1 MSKTKSDPQ
10 PIALDKRKIHLNSKL
25 LIILVVALV
34 GVGVG
39 SYFLRQFNLVRSSEA
54 LKERALAAHDKG
66 DFDEAVKLLSRYVEL
81 QPGKQDY
88 LLMLGEWI
96 DESATTMRSFQRAY
110 QLLDRALTLEQFSKR
125 EDLRR
130 RVVILAVKLQRFRD
144 ALNRI
149 DEVCEKGG
157 GGSEDFCSRD
167 RELMYIRARCAEEL
181 GEYDRTV
188 DEYVRSIKA
197 TGELGEGPAN
207 SKYSNVDFFVGLIS
221 FLDKHGDRV
230 DEDHRKMIRREVG
243 LKPEKEPVE
252 GDVEE
257 VPTTEYLVKQLL
269 DAMVL
274 RAKPSYRGLL
284 ARGVYFREHN
294 QLVRAAEDIK
304 GALELEGKNGDV
316 LLQAIETEMAQAN
329 EARLT
334 VNGKNYAEH
343 IRAANELVARAR
355 DSSPDDLRLYLSL
368 SRVTLDSGRAEE
380 AEEHVR
386 EGLKRF
392 AERPEKDRKSP
403 PNLDLEYRLNWMLA
417 NVLIVEAFPPAGEAQ
432 EKKVAEAEEVIEHLK
447 TLNGREAVIDYL
459 RARILMGRRNWKDA
473 VEKLTTLRDSPGE
486 FPDTVRN
493 IDLSLALCYERLGL
507 PENRLIALQRAVEVD
522 PYWIPTRIE
531 LARALVAVGRPKDA
545 LVAYKDLQQV
555 PSVPLL
561 TARILMQQQLQ
572 LLEPQRN
579 WTAVEKVVR
588 AAEQIQPRTAESYV
602 LRGELLFHQKKF
614 DEAADQFELAITREP
629 ELGLLWTGLVG
640 LMLRRSDLE
649 PPDRIARA
657 QEVLK
662 RAEAALPNRVEV
674 ALLQADVA
682 LAQGPEAV
690 TPVLKSL
697 EDRAGE
703 FSVSDRITLFRG
715 LAGAWDANRVP
726 AETVRLLERA
736 ADLAPD
742 DVLRQ
747 MDLGEWAIRDSE
759 DAVLGR
765 ALERTRKI
773 EGPNGP
779 NADFL
784 EGYSILVQIQKK
796 IQKDG
801 PKLAAGDLA
810 SLAEAFKLLKNA
822 GNVRRNWAAVP
833 RSLGILEALRENRSA
848 SIEHFRKAFEMGDR
862 SRETLFNIFN
872 PLYQEKQYDEIL
884 AESRRISQEAPAL
897 ISGDVG
903 RIVALAAYESRQ
915 YRDALEYAK
924 KLGADSSDYRDQ
936 VIQAQFLSAD
946 PKTRSQA
953 EPHFRKAVELA
964 PAVPQVWA
972 YLVGYL
978 AADKRKEEALQV
990 IGQAEEKV
998 PAEPKHLRPQTLAA
1012 CYAMIGDRK
1021 EAERNYQAAQTAAPE
1036 NIGLVNDTMIFYL
1049 RGGELER
1056 ADAELEK
1063 MLDPTRKV
1071 DDQMRDAALRT
1082 RALISASRGGS
1093 YDEMQKAIRDID
1105 GNREKGT
1112 GEASVADLRA
1122 KAMLLARSQFRRD
1135 RDRLIECVEKIDQ
1148 RGEATEAEKFQLA
1161 QLYDQAGRTADAQAR
1176 YIQLIEADTGNIA
1189 IRVAWAVS
1197 RLKSKD
1203 LTDEALAEVERTVE
1217 LLERKEPRSF
1227 RTTLLRAQ
1235 LLDARGKRD
1244 EAVPLLRQFL
1254 REMKTYRPEELFRDL
1269 IKQQKTGEALNL
1281 MTQIAGRKN
1290 DQSMKVIVEQA
1301 RKLLNG
1307 GEEQE
1312 ALSVLQRY
1320 VALSDVAEL
1329 VQAEVIQQVAS
1340 ILEAYGQSAAA
1351 EETFRLYVSR
1361 VKPVRPDA
1369 GLVLAA
1375 FLARQKRIDE
1385 ALEQCR
1391 EVSQNAATPRMISV
1405 SMGVLRAGAPNAE
1418 QIASVEKQILGA
1430 LEQAMGPDAIPL
1442 SISLADLRDLQ
1453 GRYDETIAIYR
1464 SILDKDSNN
1473 LVALNN
1479 LAWMLSFMPGD
1490 RDVCLPLINRAI
1502 QLRGPMVDLIDT
1514 RAVILLNLNKTKD
1527 AMKDLDAAY
1536 EEVASPSILF
1546 HMAQAHLR
1554 AGNVASARD
1563 KYRQA
1568 EQSGFNPSSIHP
1580 LERPGFD
1587 ELMKGIGDN
1596 QRARN

>member
-39 SYFLRQFNLVRSSEA
+39 SYFLRKMNLETSS
-54 LKERALAAHDKG
+54 RALRARAVAAHDDG

-81 QPGKQDY
+81 RPAEQDD

-96 DESATTMRSFQRAY
+96 DESATSFRSFQRAY
-110 QLLDRALTLEQFSKR
+110 QLLDRALNLEKFSDR

-130 RVVILAVKLQRFRD
+130 RIVILAVKLQRFRD
-144 ALNRI
+144 ALSRI
-149 DEVCEKGG
+149 DEVCGKDG
-157 GGSEDFCSRD
+157 GGSDQFCSRD

-181 GEYDRTV
+181 SEYDRSV

-197 TGELGEGPAN
+197 TGEVDEDPSN

-221 FLDKHGDRV
+221 LLDRHGDRV
-230 DEDHRKMIRREVG
+230 DANHLKMIQREVG
-243 LKPEKEPVE
+243 LKPETEPAE

-257 VPTTEYLVKQLL
+257 TPTTEYLVKQLL
-269 DAMVL
+269 DTMVL
-274 RAKPSYRGLL
+274 RAQPPFRGLL

-294 QLVRAAEDIK
+294 QLAAAAVDIK
-304 GALELEGKNGDV
+304 AALALEEKNGDV
-316 LLQAIETEMAQAN
+316 LPQSIETEMAQAN
-329 EARLT
+329 EARLKAD
-334 VNGKNYAEH
+334 GKGYAEH

-355 DSSPDDLRLYLSL
+355 DTSPDDLRLYLSL
-368 SRVTLDSGRAEE
+368 SRVTLDSGRPEE
-380 AEEHVR
+380 AEEHIR

-392 AERPEKDRKSP
+392 GALPEKDRKWAA
-403 PNLDLEYRLNWMLA
+403 NLDLEYRLNWMLA
-417 NVLIVEAFPPAGEAQ
+417 NVLIVEAFPSTGEAQ
-432 EKKVAEAEEVIEHLK
+432 EKKVADAEEVIEHLK
-447 TLNGREAVIDYL
+447 TLNGREAVVDYL
-459 RARILMGRRNWKDA
+459 RARILMGRREWKEA

-493 IDLSLALCYERLGL
+493 IDLALAACYERLGL
-507 PENRLIALQRAVEVD
+507 PDNRLVALQRAVELD
-522 PYWIPTRIE
+522 PHWIPTRIE
-531 LARALVAVGRPKDA
+531 FARALMAVGRTKDA
-545 LVAYKDLQQV
+545 LAAYRDLLQV

-579 WTAVEKVVR
+579 WSAVEKVVR
-588 AAEQIQPRTAESYV
+588 DAEQIQPRTAESYV

-614 DEAADQFELAITREP
+614 DEAADQFESAITREP
-629 ELGLLWTGLVG
+629 ELGILWTGLVG
-640 LMLRRSDLE
+640 LMLKRSDLE
-649 PPDRIARA
+649 LPDRIARA
-657 QEVLK
+657 EEVLK
-662 RAEAALPNRVEV
+662 RAKAALPKRVEV
-674 ALLQADVA
+674 ALSQADVA
-682 LAQGPEAV
+682 LAQGPAAA
-690 TPVLKSL
+690 TPVLKAL
-697 EDRAGE
+697 EERAGE
-703 FSVSDRITLFRG
+703 FTVPDRIILFRG
-715 LAGAWDANRVP
+715 LAGAWETNRGP
-726 AETVRLLERA
+726 AETVRLLQRA

-742 DVLRQ
+742 DLARQ
-747 MDLGEWAIRDSE
+747 MDLAEWAIREGD
-759 DAVLGR
+759 DAVLNEALKR
-765 ALERTRKI
+765 ARKI
-773 EGPNGP
+773 EGPNGA
-779 NADFL
+779 NGDFL
-784 EGYSILVQIQKK
+784 EGYSILVRIQKK
-796 IQKDG
+796 LQKEG
-801 PKLAAGDLA
+801 PKLAAGDLE
-810 SLAEAFKLLKNA
+810 SLTQAYQLLKNA
-822 GNVRRNWAAVP
+822 GTVRRSWAAVP
-833 RSLGILEALRENRSA
+833 RALGILEGLRENRPA
-848 SIEHFRKAFEMGDR
+848 STERFREAFELGDR
-862 SRETLFNIFN
+862 SRDTLFNVLN
-872 PLYQEKQYDEIL
+872 PLFQQKRYDEVL
-884 AESRRISQEAPAL
+884 AEARRITQETPAAL
-897 ISGDVG
+897 SGDVG
-903 RIVALAAYESRQ
+903 RIVALSAQGARQ
-915 YRDALEYAK
+915 YREALDYAK
-924 KLGADSSDYRDQ
+924 NLGPNSADYRDQ
-936 VIQAQFLSAD
+936 VIQAQFLNAD
-946 PKTRSQA
+946 PKTRKEA
-953 EPHFRKAVELA
+953 EPHFRKAVDLA
-964 PAVPQVWA
+964 PALPQVWA

-978 AADKRKEEALQV
+978 AADNRKDEALEVIRQV
-990 IGQAEEKV
+990 AEKV
-998 PAEPKHLRPQTLAA
+998 PAEPAHLRPQTLAA
-1012 CYAMIGDRK
+1012 CYAMVGDRK
-1021 EAERNYQAAQTAAPE
+1021 EAERNYQAAQSAAPD
-1036 NIGLVNDTMIFYL
+1036 NIGLVNDTMMFYL
-1049 RGGELER
+1049 QGGDLER
-1056 ADAELEK
+1056 ADVEIEK
-1063 MLDPTRKV
+1063 LLDPTRKV

-1082 RALISASRGGS
+1082 KALISASRGGS
-1093 YDEMQKAIRDID
+1093 YDEMQKAIRLID
-1105 GNREKGT
+1105 TNRENGT

-1161 QLYDQAGRTADAQAR
+1161 QLYDQAGRTAEAQAR

-1197 RLKSKD
+1197 RLKAKD
-1203 LTDEALAEVERTVE
+1203 LSEEALAEVERTVD

-1227 RTTLLRAQ
+1227 RTTLLRVQ
-1235 LLDARGKRD
+1235 LLDARGKRE

-1254 REMKTYRPEELFRDL
+1254 KEMKTYRPEELFRDL

-1281 MTQIAGRKN
+1281 MTQIAGRRN

-1340 ILEAYGQSAAA
+1340 ILEAYGQSGAA

-1405 SMGVLRAGAPNAE
+1405 SMGVLRAGTPNAE
-1418 QIASVEKQILGA
+1418 QIASVEKQILAA
-1430 LEQAMGPDAIPL
+1430 LEQVMGPDAISL

-1568 EQSGFNPSSIHP
+1568 EQSGFNPNSIHP